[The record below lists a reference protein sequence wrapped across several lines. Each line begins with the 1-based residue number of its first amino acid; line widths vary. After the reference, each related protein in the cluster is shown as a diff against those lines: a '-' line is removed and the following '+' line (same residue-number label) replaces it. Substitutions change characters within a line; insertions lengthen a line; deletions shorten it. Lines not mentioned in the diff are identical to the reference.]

1 MIEYVTIIYM
11 PYALCIT
18 GRGIIGWVDIP
29 PKGGRFSVGCFLI
42 PAMSVLSI
50 ELSDKKQK

>member
-1 MIEYVTIIYM
+1 M

-29 PKGGRFSVGCFLI
+29 PKGGRFSMGCFFDSDNEVTRQVGL
-42 PAMSVLSI
+42 AKKSVNSMVSGLG
-50 ELSDKKQK
+50 

>member
-29 PKGGRFSVGCFLI
+29 PKGGRFSVGCFFDSRYERPVYRI
-42 PAMSVLSI
+42 I
-50 ELSDKKQK
+50 